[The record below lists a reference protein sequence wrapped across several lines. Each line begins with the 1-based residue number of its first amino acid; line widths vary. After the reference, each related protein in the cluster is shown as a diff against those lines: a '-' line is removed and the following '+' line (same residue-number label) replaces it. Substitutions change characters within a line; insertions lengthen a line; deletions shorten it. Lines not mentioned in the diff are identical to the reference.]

1 MSRDIPYRL
10 VAFTPSG
17 RARRPIMGLRSPSDP
32 SIVTAL
38 SPSERRSGDGIGERM
53 TKIVRIETFA
63 VPPRWLFV
71 RVETDDGAVGWGE
84 ASLEGHAEAVDGAF
98 AALRDRFIGHD
109 AARIED
115 IWQIGYRLGFYRGGP
130 VLMSA
135 LSGLDQALWDLKG
148 KMLGVPVWQ
157 LLGGRV
163 RDAVPVYAWI
173 GGDRP
178 HEVAEAGRGRLAQG
192 FKAVKMNA
200 TADLGWLDSPKALD
214 ETVARVAAV
223 QAQGLDVGLDFHGR
237 VHRPM
242 AKQLAAAV
250 SPLRPLF
257 IEEPLLPENLEGIR
271 EVARHTH
278 VPIALGER
286 LYSRWDFKRVF
297 EANCVD
303 IVQPDLSH
311 AGGISECRRIAAQAE
326 AHDVA
331 LAPHCPLGP
340 LALAACMQ
348 VALATPNFVIQ
359 EMSLGI
365 HYNTGGYDLL
375 TYLTDPSV
383 FAVANGMVAALEAP
397 GLGVAIDE
405 ALVREVAGTV
415 PASWRNPIWR
425 GPDGA
430 VREW

>member
-1 MSRDIPYRL
+1 
-10 VAFTPSG
+10 
-17 RARRPIMGLRSPSDP
+17 
-32 SIVTAL
+32 
-38 SPSERRSGDGIGERM
+38 M
-53 TKIVRIETFA
+53 TTIARIETFV

-98 AALRDRFIGHD
+98 AGLRDRFIGHD
-109 AARIED
+109 PARIED
-115 IWQIGYRLGFYRGGP
+115 VWQIAYRLGFYRGGP

-148 KMLGVPVWQ
+148 RLLGVPVWQ
-157 LLGGRV
+157 LLGGAV
-163 RDAVPVYAWI
+163 RDRVPVYAWI

-178 HEVAEAGRGRLAQG
+178 DEVAEAAAARREQG

-200 TADLGWLDSPKALD
+200 TADLGWLDTPKSLD
-214 ETVARVAAV
+214 GTVERVAAV

-250 SPLRPLF
+250 APLKPLF
-257 IEEPLLPENLEGIR
+257 IEEPLLSEHLEGIADF
-271 EVARHTH
+271 ARHTT

-303 IVQPDLSH
+303 IIQPDLSH
-311 AGGISECRRIAAQAE
+311 AGGISECRRIAAMAE
-326 AHDVA
+326 AYDVA
-331 LAPHCPLGP
+331 VAPHCPLGP

-348 VALATPNFVIQ
+348 VAIATPNFVIQ

-365 HYNTGGYDLL
+365 HYNVGGHDLL
-375 TYLTDPSV
+375 TYMTEPSV
-383 FAVANGMVAALEAP
+383 FDVADGMVAALTGP
-397 GLGVAIDE
+397 GLGVEIDE
-405 ALVREVAGTV
+405 AKVRQAAKAGMQG
-415 PASWRNPIWR
+415 WRNPVWR

-430 VREW
+430 MREW